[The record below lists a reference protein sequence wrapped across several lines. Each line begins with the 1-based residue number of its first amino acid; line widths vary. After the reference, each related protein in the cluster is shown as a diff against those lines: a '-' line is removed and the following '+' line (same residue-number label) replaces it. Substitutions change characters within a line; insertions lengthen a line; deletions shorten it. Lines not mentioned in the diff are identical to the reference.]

1 MPAGV
6 QARWTVRRAQAQAD
20 HRRAPS
26 PDRGAACPASSRDRP
41 TSCVR
46 QADQRQRRVGATVG
60 VTVHGAVDPQMI
72 PPAAAGVKAAGLERS
87 TDHVSR
93 TVEGRIRRAALAAV
107 PPLGSTSPSSIRSVV
122 ILPAPLGPRNAV
134 TSPGP
139 AEKESA
145 STARTSPN
153 DLESPLDLDAV
164 PAGHQPRSD
173 VVEGSGSALAG
184 RPSSACRSGVS
195 RMALLCT
202 PARFGR
208 ICAKPPAGVSLPTR
222 HGSSPRSSS
231 NCSAFHSPT
240 PKPCAASPSL
250 RWSTRSEYRRRLR
263 PLPRS
268 IDAQASG
275 AAATGRTRSLA

>member
-6 QARWTVRRAQAQAD
+6 QPVGRFVEHK
-20 HRRAPS
+20 HRRITDERRRQTEVPHAQ
-26 PDRGAACPASSRDRP
+26 RVAADRP

-46 QADQRQRRVGATVG
+46 QADQRQRRVGGTVG

-72 PPAAAGVKAAGLERS
+72 PPAAAGESWWPRAQHRPRQP
-87 TDHVSR
+87 D
-93 TVEGRIRRAALAAV
+93 GR
-107 PPLGSTSPSSIRSVV
+107 
-122 ILPAPLGPRNAV
+122 GPH
-134 TSPGP
+134 
-139 AEKESA
+139 
-145 STARTSPN
+145 
-153 DLESPLDLDAV
+153 AV